1 MNCVSLSA
9 CVRPRFSMQSRR
21 PLYETFIASSYDH
34 TWGCRPK
41 KVFQK
46 YTNLYIF
53 WLRHN
58 YAKYTNFLK
67 IYKFGQIWVTLV
79 GLTCPVT
86 VTTRL
91 STPYLMEEY
100 RHLWEEED
108 YRLWEEEEEEEDE
121 NNYEWVR
128 CEDFVKRFDRFIKAR
143 ESQSQFFTICD
154 DVTVNGELENW
165 PVAEIYV
172 RFIQRFHRFT
182 IAKITT
188 FEDFRRRGIARR
200 IVRLTKEL
208 CALHGCTARFES
220 VNNDIMA
227 SLLRSESFKA
237 VDYGYYDCNDYEWQA
252 SS

>member
-1 MNCVSLSA
+1 
-9 CVRPRFSMQSRR
+9 
-21 PLYETFIASSYDH
+21 
-34 TWGCRPK
+34 
-41 KVFQK
+41 
-46 YTNLYIF
+46 
-53 WLRHN
+53 
-58 YAKYTNFLK
+58 
-67 IYKFGQIWVTLV
+67 
-79 GLTCPVT
+79 
-86 VTTRL
+86 
-91 STPYLMEEY
+91 MEEY
-100 RHLWEEED
+100 RHLWELED
-108 YRLWEEEEEEEDE
+108 FRLWEEEEGEDE

-128 CEDFVKRFDRFIKAR
+128 CEDFVERFDRFIKAR

-154 DVTVNGELENW
+154 DVTVNGETLENW

-220 VNNDIMA
+220 VNSDIMA

-237 VDYGYYDCNDYEWQA
+237 VSENDYIIMRNDYEWQA

>member
-1 MNCVSLSA
+1 
-9 CVRPRFSMQSRR
+9 
-21 PLYETFIASSYDH
+21 
-34 TWGCRPK
+34 
-41 KVFQK
+41 
-46 YTNLYIF
+46 
-53 WLRHN
+53 
-58 YAKYTNFLK
+58 
-67 IYKFGQIWVTLV
+67 
-79 GLTCPVT
+79 
-86 VTTRL
+86 
-91 STPYLMEEY
+91 MEEY

-128 CEDFVKRFDRFIKAR
+128 CEDFVERFDRFIKAR

-227 SLLRSESFKA
+227 SLLRSESFKET
-237 VDYGYYDCNDYEWQA
+237 DYDHYDGKRYYNDYEWQA